1 MLLVLTGVYTF
12 NFIDRQILVILQE
25 SIKKDLGLTDTHLGM
40 LTGLTFA
47 LFYATLGIPIA
58 RYADRSNRRNI
69 VGISLIIWS
78 LMTAVSGLVNNFV
91 QLLIARI
98 GVGIGE
104 AGGSPPSHSIV
115 SDYYPPHK
123 RASALAIYST
133 GIYIGILFGYMIG
146 GWIDE
151 NYGWRMAF
159 FALGLPGVLYAMIVF
174 LTVKE
179 PRRGMSDNRLNNDDA
194 IAVRRSKDFLEVLT
208 LLLKKKTFV
217 FISLAAGF
225 NAFVTYGIGNFFA
238 PFLARIHHME
248 TASIGVAL
256 GLVVGVGGI
265 TGTYAGGY
273 FADRLGKRDIRWYL
287 YVPILA
293 GLVVVPFS
301 ITSFLHGDLTLVL
314 ACNAVATFLTAVY
327 MGPSLAVI
335 HNLVDAHTRALASA
349 VFFLILNL
357 IGLGLGPLTI
367 GYISDLLSTDY
378 GVESLRYA
386 FMFSFIPGTISIILF
401 YLASRTYKHE
411 VAVI

>member
-133 GIYIGILFGYMIG
+133 GIYVGILFGYMIG

-179 PRRGMSDNRLNNDDA
+179 PRRGMSDKRLNNDDA
-194 IAVRRSKDFLEVLT
+194 IPVRRSKDFLEVLT

-248 TASIGVAL
+248 TASIGIAL

>member
-1 MLLVLTGVYTF
+1 VLLVLTGVYTF

-133 GIYIGILFGYMIG
+133 GIYVGILFGYMIG

-179 PRRGMSDNRLNNDDA
+179 PRRGMSDKRLNNDDA
-194 IAVRRSKDFLEVLT
+194 IPVRRSKDFLEVLT

-248 TASIGVAL
+248 TASIGIAL

-357 IGLGLGPLTI
+357 IGMGLGPLSI

>member
-133 GIYIGILFGYMIG
+133 GIYVGILFGYMIG

-179 PRRGMSDNRLNNDDA
+179 PRRGMSDKRLNNDDA
-194 IAVRRSKDFLEVLT
+194 IPVRRSKDFLEVLT

-248 TASIGVAL
+248 TASIGIAL

-357 IGLGLGPLTI
+357 IGMGLGPLSI

>member
-1 MLLVLTGVYTF
+1 VLLVLTGVYTF

-133 GIYIGILFGYMIG
+133 GIYVGILFGYMIG

-179 PRRGMSDNRLNNDDA
+179 PRRGMSDKRLNNDDA
-194 IAVRRSKDFLEVLT
+194 IPVRRSKDFLEVLT

-248 TASIGVAL
+248 TASIGIAL

-357 IGLGLGPLTI
+357 VGMGLGPLSI

>member
-1 MLLVLTGVYTF
+1 VLLVLTGVYTF

>member
-1 MLLVLTGVYTF
+1 VLLVLTGVYTF

-133 GIYIGILFGYMIG
+133 GIYVGILFGYMIG

-179 PRRGMSDNRLNNDDA
+179 PRRGMSDKRLNNDDA
-194 IAVRRSKDFLEVLT
+194 IPVRRSKDFLEVLT

-248 TASIGVAL
+248 TASIGIAL